1 MLPLSDKTWD
11 IQFQP
16 DNPLDHWGDHY
27 NIGWYFA
34 RATPATQE
42 YFRTAFVRWIAKGT
56 GPVDQNTMNEVIR
69 EMIPTSEHFKN
80 GTVLNV
86 HLLDVSIF
94 RNFMNDPWDWS
105 FFGNDAVATEYITN
119 STAIHFTCIQHSLK
133 TYFGLNFGGYA
144 DMDGYYSKPPSLL
157 RMENISGTSEAV
169 RRQVTLA
176 LAVANKLGRTTLWPD
191 SVNMFEKG
199 DGTNYGY
206 RKNLP
211 GVVAMDYNKAENAG
225 YKVVEGRY
233 LRNREMMGLGSK
245 KEYTV
250 NLKETATV
258 GALESLGEKVPN
270 NDVIVLDFTSFGVNW
285 ERLAEDKERKQPEFS
300 EAVVALEGEFYQ
312 AFNRTGMEEFSQ
324 AEWEKV
330 PACGR
335 ANSGPG
341 CLNNC

>member
-1 MLPLSDKTWD
+1 MDT
-11 IQFQP
+11 
-16 DNPLDHWGDHY
+16 
-27 NIGWYFA
+27 
-34 RATPATQE
+34 T
-42 YFRTAFVRWIAKGT
+42 
-56 GPVDQNTMNEVIR
+56 
-69 EMIPTSEHFKN
+69 
-80 GTVLNV
+80 LN
-86 HLLDVSIF
+86 LLV
-94 RNFMNDPWDWS
+94 
-105 FFGNDAVATEYITN
+105 FFEW
-119 STAIHFTCIQHSLK
+119 K
-133 TYFGLNFGGYA
+133 
-144 DMDGYYSKPPSLL
+144 
-157 RMENISGTSEAV
+157 NISGTSEAV